1 MLFKRKEPRGN
12 GASLLQQL
20 PVDDT
25 PRSFLQHRRPWRM
38 EVLRMYLL
46 RHRGQGQEV
55 VEQMKKSWR
64 DFKTAQPFKYG
75 N

>member
-1 MLFKRKEPRGN
+1 
-12 GASLLQQL
+12 
-20 PVDDT
+20 
-25 PRSFLQHRRPWRM
+25 
-38 EVLRMYLL
+38 MYLL